1 MPSIAMLRAK
11 DLLNMAVLRRVVG
24 AVSRALIFLNGRWLG
39 LTVALWPPAAVVRK
53 FDFPASL

>member
-24 AVSRALIFLNGRWLG
+24 AVSRALIFPEADIPE
-39 LTVALWPPAAVVRK
+39 TALA
-53 FDFPASL
+53 

>member
-24 AVSRALIFLNGRWLG
+24 AVSRALIFLNGRWLVLG
-39 LTVALWPPAAVVRK
+39 LTVALWPPAAVV
-53 FDFPASL
+53 

>member
-24 AVSRALIFLNGRWLG
+24 AVSRALIFLNGWLG
-39 LTVALWPPAAVVRK
+39 LTVALWPPAAVVWK
-53 FDFPASL
+53 FDFSASL